1 MKSFCQP
8 LLDVLIEP
16 ERMAD
21 LPLEKWDLLVRQAR
35 QAGLLARLA
44 LLAEERGLTENL
56 PVVVK
61 RHLFAAATAATRQ
74 RQAVAWEVRKLDQA
88 LSREGIPALLL
99 KGAAYVVGDLPPAQG
114 RLFAD
119 IDILVPKAALAQT
132 ESTLMLHGWL
142 SSHHSA
148 YDQRY
153 YRRWMHELPP
163 MTHIRRKSNLDVHH
177 NLLPETARLRTR
189 PDLVIAASRPI
200 PGYQSLC
207 IPCLEDLV
215 LHSATHLFHEGEWGH
230 ALRDLVDIDALLRH
244 GMSRANWW
252 DNLFRRAQELGLVK
266 PLALVLRYSARL
278 LKTPVPTD
286 LLASTTRSTG
296 AGPKGLMDATFL
308 RGFGSTH
315 RTCRLPGNRL
325 AELMLFVRSHA
336 LRMPWHLLLPHLT
349 YKAWVALFPPPNP
362 RSTAKK

>member
-8 LLDVLIEP
+8 LLTVLIEP
-16 ERMAD
+16 ERMAN
-21 LPLEKWDLLVRQAR
+21 LPLEKWDLLIRQSR
-35 QAGLLARLA
+35 QAGLLAQLA
-44 LLAEERGLTENL
+44 LLAEERGLAENL

-61 RHLFAAATAATRQ
+61 RHLSAAATAAVRQ
-74 RQAVAWEVRKLDQA
+74 RQAVVWEARKLDQA

-207 IPCLEDLV
+207 LPCLEDLV

-230 ALRDLVDIDALLRH
+230 ALRDLVDIDALLRY
-244 GMSRANWW
+244 GMNRPAWW
-252 DNLFRRAQELGLVK
+252 EGLLQRGRELGLTA
-266 PLALVLRYSARL
+266 PMGLALRFSA
-278 LKTPVPTD
+278 KFWHTPVPDEVLAITNPPVGAARRQLQD
-286 LLASTTRSTG
+286 L
-296 AGPKGLMDATFL
+296 MFL
-308 RGFGSTH
+308 RGFASAH
-315 RTCRLPGNRL
+315 PSCHLLGNDL
-325 AELMLFVRSHA
+325 AEFILYVRSHA
-336 LRMPWHLLLPHLT
+336 LRMPLSLLLPHLL
-349 YKAWVALFPPPNP
+349 YKAWLTTFPKENI
-362 RSTAKK
+362 TK

>member
-8 LLDVLIEP
+8 LLTVLIEP

-21 LPLEKWDLLVRQAR
+21 LPLEKWDLLIRQAR
-35 QAGLLARLA
+35 QAGLLSRLA
-44 LLAEERGLTENL
+44 LLAEERGLTESL

-61 RHLFAAATAATRQ
+61 RHLSAAATAAVRQ
-74 RQAVAWEVRKLDQA
+74 RQAVAWEARKLDQA

-119 IDILVPKAALAQT
+119 IDILVPKTALSQA

-163 MTHIRRKSNLDVHH
+163 MTHIRRQSNLDVHH

-189 PDLVIAASRPI
+189 PELVIAASQPI

-207 IPCLEDLV
+207 MPCLEDLV
-215 LHSATHLFHEGEWGH
+215 LHSATHLFHEGEWSH

-244 GMSRANWW
+244 GVSRPDWW
-252 DNLFRRAQELGLVK
+252 KGLFQRGRELGLTG
-266 PLALVLRYSARL
+266 PMGLALRYSAML
-278 LKTPVPTD
+278 FHTPVPND
-286 LLASTTRSTG
+286 LLAETAPSKWTG
-296 AGPKGLMDATFL
+296 SKLTQDVLFL
-308 RGFGSTH
+308 RGFASSH
-315 RTCRLPGNRL
+315 HSCRLLGNGL
-325 AELMLFVRSHA
+325 AEFILYVRSHA
-336 LRMPWHLLLPHLT
+336 LRMPLPLLLPHLL
-349 YKAWVALFPPPNP
+349 YKAWPGAHRNTPQ
-362 RSTAKK
+362 SAEIK